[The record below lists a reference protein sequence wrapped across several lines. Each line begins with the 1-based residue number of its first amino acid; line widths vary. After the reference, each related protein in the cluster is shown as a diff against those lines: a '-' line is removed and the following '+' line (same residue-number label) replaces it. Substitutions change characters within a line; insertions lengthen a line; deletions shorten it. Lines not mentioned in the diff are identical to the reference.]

1 MNQLIRMTEYIKIFE
16 DYLKKELKY
25 IKPENLYNPVKY
37 LLESGGKRLRPI
49 IALNVSELLGGK
61 ISDTLPAAAALEIFH
76 NFTLAHDDIMD
87 NSMLRRGK
95 KTINSKWDNNTGIL
109 SGDVML
115 IISYEVLNQYQ
126 DSKYIHLSKKLTE
139 ISRLVCEG
147 QQADMDFASK
157 NDITENEYFEMIK
170 NKTAVLIG
178 CSFMFGGIVAEA
190 NDLNTNLLYE
200 IGLNLGIAF
209 QLEDDLLDCFGD
221 QEKFGKKIGGDIIE
235 KKKTLL
241 YLFTNLKLESEKKL
255 EFENI
260 FNSNEI
266 TESEKINSIKLFY
279 EPSGALK
286 YVKNKVKVY
295 FDKAD
300 QLINK
305 LELDNDTKRKLNQ
318 FSKTLL
324 NREI

>member
-1 MNQLIRMTEYIKIFE
+1 MIMTEYIKIFE

-49 IALNVSELLGGK
+49 IALHVSELLGGK

-241 YLFTNLKLESEKKL
+241 YLFTNSKLESEKKL

-266 TESEKINSIKLFY
+266 AESEKINSIKLFY
-279 EPSGALK
+279 ETSGALK

>member
-1 MNQLIRMTEYIKIFE
+1 MTEYNKFFE
-16 DYLKKELKY
+16 DYLKKVLKY
-25 IKPENLYNPVKY
+25 NKPESLYDPVKY
-37 LLESGGKRLRPI
+37 ILESGGKRLRPLI
-49 IALNVSELLGGK
+49 TLYISELFNGK
-61 ISDTLPAAAALEIFH
+61 RTVALPAAAALEIFH

-87 NSMLRRGK
+87 NSYIRRGK
-95 KTINSKWDNNTGIL
+95 KTINAKWDDNTGIL

-115 IISYEVLNQYQ
+115 IISYEILNQYE
-126 DSKYIHLSKKLTE
+126 DSKYVLFSKKLTE

-170 NKTAVLIG
+170 NKTAVLIA
-178 CSFMFGGIVAEA
+178 CSFMFGGIAAET
-190 NDLNTNLLYE
+190 NTSNTDLLYK

-221 QEKFGKKIGGDIIE
+221 QEKFGKKIGGDILE

-241 YLFTNLKLESEKKL
+241 YLFTYSKLESEKKL

-266 TESEKINSIKLFY
+266 EESEKINSIKSFY
-279 EPSGALK
+279 ETSGALE
-286 YVKNKVKVY
+286 YLKNKVRVY
-295 FDKAD
+295 FNEAEM
-300 QLINK
+300 LIDK
-305 LELDNDTKRKLNQ
+305 LELDNDTKKKLNL
-318 FSKTLL
+318 FCKTLL

>member
-1 MNQLIRMTEYIKIFE
+1 MTEYIKIFE

-25 IKPENLYNPVKY
+25 IKPANLYNPVKY

-266 TESEKINSIKLFY
+266 AESEKINSIKLFY
-279 EPSGALK
+279 ETSGALK

>member
-1 MNQLIRMTEYIKIFE
+1 MIMTEYIKFFE

-25 IKPENLYNPVKY
+25 NKPESLYDPVKY
-37 LLESGGKRLRPI
+37 ILESGGKRLRPMI
-49 IALNVSELLGGK
+49 TLYISELFNGK
-61 ISDTLPAAAALEIFH
+61 KIVALPAAAALEIFH

-87 NSMLRRGK
+87 NSSIRRGK
-95 KTINSKWDNNTGIL
+95 KTINAKWDDNTGIL

-115 IISYEVLNQYQ
+115 IISYEILNQYE
-126 DSKYIHLSKKLTE
+126 DSKYILFSKKLTE

-147 QQADMDFASK
+147 QQSDMDFASK

-178 CSFMFGGIVAEA
+178 CSFMFGGIAAET
-190 NDLNTNLLYE
+190 NTSNTDLLYR

-221 QEKFGKKIGGDIIE
+221 QEKFGKKIGGDILQ

-241 YLFTNLKLESEKKL
+241 YLFTYSELESEKKL

-266 TESEKINSIKLFY
+266 EESKKINSIKSFY
-279 EPSGALK
+279 ETSGALE
-286 YVKNKVKVY
+286 YLKNKVRVY
-295 FDKAD
+295 FNEAD
-300 QLINK
+300 MLIDK
-305 LELDNDTKRKLNQ
+305 LELNNDTKKKLNL
-318 FSKTLL
+318 FCKTLL

>member
-1 MNQLIRMTEYIKIFE
+1 MIMTEYIKIFE

-25 IKPENLYNPVKY
+25 NKPENLYKPVKY

-49 IALNVSELLGGK
+49 IALHVSELLGGK
-61 ISDTLPAAAALEIFH
+61 ISETLPAAAALEIFH

-147 QQADMDFASK
+147 QQADMDFSSK
-157 NDITENEYFEMIK
+157 NNITENEYFDMIK
-170 NKTAVLIG
+170 NKTAVLIA

-190 NDLNTNLLYE
+190 NDLNTDLLYK

-241 YLFTNLKLESEKKL
+241 YLFTNSKLEQKKKI

-260 FNSNEI
+260 FNSSDI
-266 TESEKINSIKLFY
+266 IESEKINSTKLFY
-279 EPSGALK
+279 ENSGALK

-295 FDKAD
+295 FDKAE

-305 LELDNDTKRKLNQ
+305 LELDIDTKRKLNQ

>member
-1 MNQLIRMTEYIKIFE
+1 MTEYNKFFE
-16 DYLKKELKY
+16 DYLKKVLKY
-25 IKPENLYNPVKY
+25 NKPESLYDPVKY
-37 LLESGGKRLRPI
+37 ILESGGKRLRPLI
-49 IALNVSELLGGK
+49 TLYISELFNGK
-61 ISDTLPAAAALEIFH
+61 KTVALPAAAALEIFH

-87 NSMLRRGK
+87 NSSIRRGK
-95 KTINSKWDNNTGIL
+95 KTINAKWDDNTGIL

-115 IISYEVLNQYQ
+115 IISYEILNQYE
-126 DSKYIHLSKKLTE
+126 DSKYVLFSKKLTE

-170 NKTAVLIG
+170 NKTAVLIA
-178 CSFMFGGIVAEA
+178 CSFMFGGIAAET
-190 NDLNTNLLYE
+190 NTSNTDLLYK

-221 QEKFGKKIGGDIIE
+221 QEKFGKRIGGDILE

-241 YLFTNLKLESEKKL
+241 YLFTYSKLESEKKL

-266 TESEKINSIKLFY
+266 EESQKINSIKSFY
-279 EPSGALK
+279 ETSGALE
-286 YVKNKVKVY
+286 YLKNKVRVY
-295 FDKAD
+295 FNEAEM
-300 QLINK
+300 LIDK
-305 LELDNDTKRKLNQ
+305 LELDNDTKKKLNL
-318 FSKTLL
+318 FCKTLL

>member
-1 MNQLIRMTEYIKIFE
+1 MIMTEYIKIFE

-61 ISDTLPAAAALEIFH
+61 IFDTLPAAAALEIFH

-221 QEKFGKKIGGDIIE
+221 QEKFGKKIGGDITE

-241 YLFTNLKLESEKKL
+241 YLFTNSNLEPKKKL

-266 TESEKINSIKLFY
+266 AESEKINSIKLFY
-279 EPSGALK
+279 ETSGALK

-305 LELDNDTKRKLNQ
+305 LELDNDTKRKLNK

>member
-1 MNQLIRMTEYIKIFE
+1 MIMTEYIKIFE

-266 TESEKINSIKLFY
+266 AESEKINSIKLFY
-279 EPSGALK
+279 ETSGALK

>member
-1 MNQLIRMTEYIKIFE
+1 MTEYIKIFE

-241 YLFTNLKLESEKKL
+241 YLFTNSKLESEKKL

-266 TESEKINSIKLFY
+266 AESEKINSIKLFY
-279 EPSGALK
+279 ETSGALK

>member
-1 MNQLIRMTEYIKIFE
+1 MIMTEYIKIFE

-147 QQADMDFASK
+147 QQADMDFSSK
-157 NDITENEYFEMIK
+157 NIITENEYFDMIK

-178 CSFMFGGIVAEA
+178 GSFMFGGIIAEA
-190 NDLNTNLLYE
+190 NDFNNDLLYK

-241 YLFTNLKLESEKKL
+241 YLFTNSKLEQTKKI

-260 FNSNEI
+260 FNSSEI
-266 TESEKINSIKLFY
+266 VESEKINSIKLFY
-279 EPSGALK
+279 ETSGALK

>member
-1 MNQLIRMTEYIKIFE
+1 MTEYIKIFE

-157 NDITENEYFEMIK
+157 NYITENEYFEMIK

-190 NDLNTNLLYE
+190 NDLNTNLLYQ

-241 YLFTNLKLESEKKL
+241 YLFTNSKLESEKKL

-260 FNSNEI
+260 FNSNKIED
-266 TESEKINSIKLFY
+266 SKKINSIKSFY
-279 EPSGALK
+279 QTSGALE
-286 YVKNKVKVY
+286 YLKNKVRVY
-295 FDKAD
+295 FNEAEM
-300 QLINK
+300 LIDK
-305 LELDNDTKRKLNQ
+305 LELDNDTKKKLNL
-318 FSKTLL
+318 FCETLL

>member
-1 MNQLIRMTEYIKIFE
+1 MTEYIKIFE

-241 YLFTNLKLESEKKL
+241 YLFTNSNLEPKKKL

-266 TESEKINSIKLFY
+266 AESEKINSIKLFY
-279 EPSGALK
+279 ETSGALK
-286 YVKNKVKVY
+286 YVKNKVKFY

>member
-1 MNQLIRMTEYIKIFE
+1 MTEYIKIFE
-16 DYLKKELKY
+16 NYLKKELKY
-25 IKPENLYNPVKY
+25 IKPENLYSPVKY

-266 TESEKINSIKLFY
+266 AESEKINSIKLFY
-279 EPSGALK
+279 ETSGALK

>member
-1 MNQLIRMTEYIKIFE
+1 MIMTEYIKFFE

-25 IKPENLYNPVKY
+25 NKPESLYDPVKY
-37 LLESGGKRLRPI
+37 ILESGGKRLRPLI
-49 IALNVSELLGGK
+49 VLYISELFNGK
-61 ISDTLPAAAALEIFH
+61 KKVALPAAAALEIFH

-87 NSMLRRGK
+87 NSSIRRGK
-95 KTINSKWDNNTGIL
+95 KTINAKWDDNTGIL

-115 IISYEVLNQYQ
+115 IISYEILNQYE
-126 DSKYIHLSKKLTE
+126 DSKYILFSKKLTE

-170 NKTAVLIG
+170 NKTAVLIA
-178 CSFMFGGIVAEA
+178 CSFMFGGIAAET
-190 NDLNTNLLYE
+190 NTSNTDLLYK

-209 QLEDDLLDCFGD
+209 QLEDDLLDSFGD
-221 QEKFGKKIGGDIIE
+221 QEKFGKRIGGDILE

-241 YLFTNLKLESEKKL
+241 YLFTHSKLESEKKL

-266 TESEKINSIKLFY
+266 EESQKINSIKSFY
-279 EPSGALK
+279 ETSGALE
-286 YVKNKVKVY
+286 YLKNKVRVY
-295 FDKAD
+295 FNEAEI
-300 QLINK
+300 LIDK
-305 LELDNDTKRKLNQ
+305 LELDNDTKKKLNL
-318 FSKTLL
+318 FCKTLL

>member
-1 MNQLIRMTEYIKIFE
+1 MIMNEYIKFFE

-25 IKPENLYNPVKY
+25 NKPENLYDPVKY
-37 LLESGGKRLRPI
+37 ILESGGKRLRPLI
-49 IALNVSELLGGK
+49 TLYISELFNGK
-61 ISDTLPAAAALEIFH
+61 KTEALPAAAALEIFH

-87 NSMLRRGK
+87 NSSIRRGK
-95 KTINSKWDNNTGIL
+95 KTINAKWDDNTGIL

-115 IISYEVLNQYQ
+115 IISYEILNQYE
-126 DSKYIHLSKKLTE
+126 DSKYILFSKKLTE

-147 QQADMDFASK
+147 QQADMDFSSK

-178 CSFMFGGIVAEA
+178 CSFMFGGIAAET
-190 NDLNTNLLYE
+190 NTSNTDLLYK

-221 QEKFGKKIGGDIIE
+221 QEKFGKKTGGDIIE

-241 YLFTNLKLESEKKL
+241 FIYTHSQLELDKKS

-260 FNSNEI
+260 FYSSDLQ
-266 TESEKINSIKLFY
+266 ESEKITSIISFY
-279 EPSGALK
+279 ENSGAVNYL
-286 YVKNKVKVY
+286 KNKVKKH
-295 FDKAD
+295 FNKAES
-300 QLINK
+300 LIND
-305 LELDNDTKRKLNQ
+305 LQIDNDIKIKLNQ

>member
-1 MNQLIRMTEYIKIFE
+1 MTEYIKIFE

-61 ISDTLPAAAALEIFH
+61 IFDTLPAAAALEIFH

-178 CSFMFGGIVAEA
+178 CSFMFGAIVAEA

-221 QEKFGKKIGGDIIE
+221 QEKFGKKIGGDITE

-241 YLFTNLKLESEKKL
+241 YLFTNSNLEPKKKL

-266 TESEKINSIKLFY
+266 AESEKINSIKLFY
-279 EPSGALK
+279 ETSGALK

>member
-1 MNQLIRMTEYIKIFE
+1 MTENIKLFE

-25 IKPENLYNPVKY
+25 NKPESLYDPVKY
-37 LLESGGKRLRPI
+37 ILESGGKRLRPLI
-49 IALNVSELLGGK
+49 TLYISELFNGK
-61 ISDTLPAAAALEIFH
+61 KIVALPAAAALEIFH

-87 NSMLRRGK
+87 NSSIRRGK
-95 KTINSKWDNNTGIL
+95 KTINAKWDDNTGIL

-115 IISYEVLNQYQ
+115 IISYEILNQYE
-126 DSKYIHLSKKLTE
+126 DSKYILFSKKLTE

-178 CSFMFGGIVAEA
+178 CSFMFGGIAAET
-190 NDLNTNLLYE
+190 NTSNTDLLYR

-221 QEKFGKKIGGDIIE
+221 QEKFGKKIGGDILE

-241 YLFTNLKLESEKKL
+241 YLFTYSKLESEKKL

-266 TESEKINSIKLFY
+266 EESEKINSIKSFY
-279 EPSGALK
+279 ETSGALE
-286 YVKNKVKVY
+286 YLKNKVKVY
-295 FDKAD
+295 FNEAEM
-300 QLINK
+300 LIDK
-305 LELDNDTKRKLNQ
+305 LELDNDTKKKLNL
-318 FSKTLL
+318 FCKSLL

>member
-1 MNQLIRMTEYIKIFE
+1 MIMTEYNKFFE
-16 DYLKKELKY
+16 DYLKKVLKY
-25 IKPENLYNPVKY
+25 NKPESLYDPVKY
-37 LLESGGKRLRPI
+37 ILESGGKRLRPLI
-49 IALNVSELLGGK
+49 TLYISELFNGK
-61 ISDTLPAAAALEIFH
+61 RTVALPAAAALEIFH

-87 NSMLRRGK
+87 NSSIRRGK
-95 KTINSKWDNNTGIL
+95 KTINAKWDDNTGIL

-115 IISYEVLNQYQ
+115 ILSYEILNQYE
-126 DSKYIHLSKKLTE
+126 DSKYVLFSKRLTE

-170 NKTAVLIG
+170 NKTAVLIA
-178 CSFMFGGIVAEA
+178 CSFMFGGIAAET
-190 NDLNTNLLYE
+190 NTSNTDLLYK

-221 QEKFGKKIGGDIIE
+221 QEKFGKKIGGDILE

-241 YLFTNLKLESEKKL
+241 YLFTYSKLESEKKL

-266 TESEKINSIKLFY
+266 EESQKINSIKSFY
-279 EPSGALK
+279 ETSGALE
-286 YVKNKVKVY
+286 YLKNKVRVY
-295 FDKAD
+295 FNEAEM
-300 QLINK
+300 LIDK
-305 LELDNDTKRKLNQ
+305 LELDNDTKKKLNL
-318 FSKTLL
+318 FCKTLL
-324 NREI
+324 YREI

>member
-1 MNQLIRMTEYIKIFE
+1 MTEYNKFFE
-16 DYLKKELKY
+16 DYLKKVLKY
-25 IKPENLYNPVKY
+25 NKPESLYDPVKY
-37 LLESGGKRLRPI
+37 ILESGGKRLRPLI
-49 IALNVSELLGGK
+49 TLYISELFNGK
-61 ISDTLPAAAALEIFH
+61 RTVALPAAAALEIFH

-87 NSMLRRGK
+87 NSSIRRGK
-95 KTINSKWDNNTGIL
+95 KTINAKWDDNTGIL

-115 IISYEVLNQYQ
+115 IISYEILNQYE
-126 DSKYIHLSKKLTE
+126 DSKYVLFSKKLTE

-170 NKTAVLIG
+170 NKTAVLIA
-178 CSFMFGGIVAEA
+178 CSFMFGGIAAET
-190 NDLNTNLLYE
+190 NTSNTDLLYK

-221 QEKFGKKIGGDIIE
+221 QEKFGKRIGGDILE

-241 YLFTNLKLESEKKL
+241 YLFTYSKLESEKKL

-266 TESEKINSIKLFY
+266 EQSQKINSIKSFY
-279 EPSGALK
+279 ETSGALE
-286 YVKNKVKVY
+286 YLKNKVRVY
-295 FDKAD
+295 FNEAEM
-300 QLINK
+300 LIDK
-305 LELDNDTKRKLNQ
+305 LELDNDTKKKLNL
-318 FSKTLL
+318 FCKTLL

>member
-1 MNQLIRMTEYIKIFE
+1 MIMTEYIKFFE

-25 IKPENLYNPVKY
+25 NKPESLYDPVKY
-37 LLESGGKRLRPI
+37 ILESGGKRLRPLI
-49 IALNVSELLGGK
+49 TLYISELFNGK
-61 ISDTLPAAAALEIFH
+61 KTVALPAAAALEIFH

-87 NSMLRRGK
+87 NSSIRRGK
-95 KTINSKWDNNTGIL
+95 KTINAKWDDNTGIL

-115 IISYEVLNQYQ
+115 IISYEILNQYE
-126 DSKYIHLSKKLTE
+126 DSKYILFSKKLTE

-147 QQADMDFASK
+147 QQADMDFSSK

-170 NKTAVLIG
+170 NKTAVLIA
-178 CSFMFGGIVAEA
+178 CSFMFGGIAAET
-190 NDLNTNLLYE
+190 NTLNTDLLYK

-209 QLEDDLLDCFGD
+209 QLEDDLLDSFGD
-221 QEKFGKKIGGDIIE
+221 QEKFGKRIGGDILE

-241 YLFTNLKLESEKKL
+241 YLFTHSKLESEKKL

-266 TESEKINSIKLFY
+266 EESQKINSIKLFY
-279 EPSGALK
+279 ETSGALE
-286 YVKNKVKVY
+286 YLKNKVKVY
-295 FDKAD
+295 FNEAEM
-300 QLINK
+300 LIDK
-305 LELDNDTKRKLNQ
+305 LELDNDTKKKLNL
-318 FSKTLL
+318 FCKTLL

>member
-1 MNQLIRMTEYIKIFE
+1 MIMTEYVKIFE
-16 DYLKKELKY
+16 IYLKKELKFN
-25 IKPENLYNPVKY
+25 KPENLYNPVKY

-49 IALNVSELLGGK
+49 IALHVSELLGGK
-61 ISDTLPAAAALEIFH
+61 ISNTLPAAAALEIFH

-115 IISYEVLNQYQ
+115 IISYEFLNQYQ

-190 NDLNTNLLYE
+190 NDLNINLLYK

-241 YLFTNLKLESEKKL
+241 YLFTNSKLESEKKL

-266 TESEKINSIKLFY
+266 EDSKKINSIKSFY
-279 EPSGALK
+279 ETSGALK

-295 FDKAD
+295 FDKAE

>member
-1 MNQLIRMTEYIKIFE
+1 MTEYIKIFE

-266 TESEKINSIKLFY
+266 AESEKINSIKLFY
-279 EPSGALK
+279 ETSGALK

-295 FDKAD
+295 FDKAE

>member
-1 MNQLIRMTEYIKIFE
+1 MIMTEYVKIF
-16 DYLKKELKY
+16 DIYLKKELKFN
-25 IKPENLYNPVKY
+25 KPENLYNPVKY

-49 IALNVSELLGGK
+49 IALHVSELLGGK
-61 ISDTLPAAAALEIFH
+61 ISNTLPAAAALEIFH

-115 IISYEVLNQYQ
+115 IISYEFLNQYQ

-190 NDLNTNLLYE
+190 NDLNTDLLYK

-241 YLFTNLKLESEKKL
+241 YLFTNSKLESEKKL

-266 TESEKINSIKLFY
+266 EDSKKINSIKSFY
-279 EPSGALK
+279 ETSGALK

-295 FDKAD
+295 FDKAE

-305 LELDNDTKRKLNQ
+305 LELDNDTRRKLNQ

>member
-1 MNQLIRMTEYIKIFE
+1 MTEYIKIFE

-190 NDLNTNLLYE
+190 NDLNINLLYE

-266 TESEKINSIKLFY
+266 AESEKINSIKLFY
-279 EPSGALK
+279 ETSGALK

>member
-241 YLFTNLKLESEKKL
+241 YLFTNSKLESEKKL

-260 FNSNEI
+260 FNSNKIED
-266 TESEKINSIKLFY
+266 SKKINSIKSFY
-279 EPSGALK
+279 ETSGALK

>member
-1 MNQLIRMTEYIKIFE
+1 MIMTEYIKFFE

-25 IKPENLYNPVKY
+25 NKPESLYDPVKY
-37 LLESGGKRLRPI
+37 ILESGGKRLRPLI
-49 IALNVSELLGGK
+49 TLYVSELFNGK
-61 ISDTLPAAAALEIFH
+61 RAAALPAAAALEIFH

-87 NSMLRRGK
+87 NSSIRRGK
-95 KTINSKWDNNTGIL
+95 KTINAKWDDNTGIL

-115 IISYEVLNQYQ
+115 IISYEILQQYE
-126 DSKYIHLSKKLTE
+126 DSKYILFSKKLTE

-147 QQADMDFASK
+147 QQADMDFSSK

-170 NKTAVLIG
+170 NKTAVLIA
-178 CSFMFGGIVAEA
+178 CSFMFGGIAAET
-190 NDLNTNLLYE
+190 NTSNTDLLYK

-209 QLEDDLLDCFGD
+209 QLEDDLLDSFGD
-221 QEKFGKKIGGDIIE
+221 QEKFGKRIGGDILE

-241 YLFTNLKLESEKKL
+241 YLFTHSKLESEKKL

-266 TESEKINSIKLFY
+266 EESQKINSIKSFY
-279 EPSGALK
+279 ETSGALE
-286 YVKNKVKVY
+286 YLKNKVRVY
-295 FDKAD
+295 FNEAEI
-300 QLINK
+300 LIDK
-305 LELDNDTKRKLNQ
+305 LELDKDAKKKLNL
-318 FSKTLL
+318 FCKTLL